1 MDDKTRAALEA
12 ANKRADQWADTALG
26 KVAAS
31 PHSAIFIGIALLAAF
46 VLGRWSCG

>member
-1 MDDKTRAALEA
+1 MDERTKSALDA
-12 ANKRADQWADTALG
+12 ANKQADQWADTVLG

-31 PHSAIFIGIALLAAF
+31 PHSAIFIGIALFAAF

>member
-1 MDDKTRAALEA
+1 MDERNKAALEA
-12 ANKRADQWADTALG
+12 ANKKADQWADTVLG